1 MAQFQSDQH
10 RGLAI
15 ATLVLGIVVLAI
27 SQFFVRIHLQP
38 VHPLNGAYGNEAMLA
53 FELARTPE
61 EIETVIGEDPPDAAS
76 AAARAKMDFANRVD
90 FGYMACY
97 AWFIMFSCMLAAAAR
112 RRSWLLI
119 GVLIGPLAALFDMA
133 ENFALLQLTRPDADF
148 DILLPQLHLRT
159 MQKWELLA
167 VVGALFAAAFVGGG
181 RLFQSLIASAIAA
194 LLLSAGA
201 MTLIDPA
208 KFGALLLWSIAAVWI
223 WQIGYAAMLTF
234 RRGAPVTNAADA

>member
-1 MAQFQSDQH
+1 MGDN
-10 RGLAI
+10 RTLAI

-27 SQFFVRIHLQP
+27 SQVFVALHLQP
-38 VHPLNGAYGNEAMLA
+38 VHPLNGAYGNEAILA

-61 EIETVIGEDPPDAAS
+61 DVETVIGEDPPDAVS
-76 AAARAKMDFANRVD
+76 TAARAKMDFANRVD

-97 AWFIMFSCMLAAAAR
+97 AWFVAFSCMLAAAAR

-133 ENFALLQLTRPDADF
+133 ENFALLQLTQTDADF
-148 DILLPQLHLRT
+148 FVLLPQLHLRT

-167 VVGALFAAAFVGGG
+167 VVGALFAAAFVGSG
-181 RLFQSLIASAIAA
+181 RLLQSMIASAIAA
-194 LLLSAGA
+194 LLVLAGA

-208 KFGALLLWSIAAVWI
+208 KFGALLLWSIALVWL
-223 WQIGYAAMLTF
+223 WQIGYAALCVWQMRETVV
-234 RRGAPVTNAADA
+234 RRNAE